1 MNPRVLH
8 VAQILWPA
16 FIMAGVLEMIV
27 FSWVDPSMMR
37 VGTWQPEPQA
47 VYSLV
52 FLAFWG
58 IVSLASLLSHWMIKS
73 SDASQGADLRQV
85 RRHARRHSRSM
96 A

>member
-1 MNPRVLH
+1 MNSRVLH

-16 FIMAGVLEMIV
+16 FIMAGVLEMVV

-37 VGTWQPEPQA
+37 IGNWQPEPQA
-47 VYSLV
+47 AYSLV
-52 FLAFWG
+52 FLMFWG
-58 IVSLASLLSHWMIKS
+58 LVSLASVLSHWMIKA
-73 SDASQGADLRQV
+73 SDASQEVDLRHV